1 MKLNKV
7 YLLGEIDF
15 SVKIKEDNI
24 NQALMDVDSLVGE
37 DNNFVEMIL
46 VKDNG
51 EKVYVEIH
59 NFTSA
64 VESIYDEE
72 EDEQIYRKEE
82 AALNLIKAV

>member
-15 SVKIKEDNI
+15 SVETKEDST
-24 NQALMDVDSLVGE
+24 NQVLKDVDSLVGE

-51 EKVYVEIH
+51 ENVHVEIH
-59 NFTSA
+59 SFTST
-64 VESIYDEE
+64 VEAMYDEE
-72 EDEQIYRKEE
+72 EDEQIYRKE
-82 AALNLIKAV
+82 KAVSTYKTV